1 MTGGRRIV
9 PYINQLIAEIDG
21 IRAAYLTIL
30 EDSVIANVHSGRHGN
45 RGAVRPSTEEDHPV
59 C

>member
-9 PYINQLIAEIDG
+9 PYIDQLMAEIDG

-30 EDSVIANVHSGRHGN
+30 EDSAIANVHPGRNGH